1 MKKLIN
7 DPFDFVEEMLEGF
20 CAAHDDLI
28 KRVGRRAI
36 ARIDAPIPG
45 KVGVVVGGG
54 SGHLP
59 LYTAFVGKGGAD
71 AAPVGNIFASPPAK
85 LSWKPRARQMAVL
98 AWCISMATTPAT
110 S

>member
-36 ARIDAPIPG
+36 ARLEAPIMG
-45 KVGVVVGGG
+45 KVGLVIGGG

-59 LYTAFVGKGGAD
+59 IFTAYVGKGGAD
-71 AAPVGNIFASPPAK
+71 AAAVGNIFMSMVIMPAMSSILTALHK
-85 LSWKPRARQMAVL
+85 WPKN
-98 AWCISMATTPAT
+98 SMAFV
-110 S
+110 